1 MCYSV
6 SVCTLCAVRPQ
17 RKPILLCA
25 IKLVFVSSKRL
36 DVTGRP
42 TLDAL
47 ASRVLLCSQSFSKNT
62 LKSAE

>member
-1 MCYSV
+1 MCANGRLYVLSG
-6 SVCTLCAVRPQ
+6 SLS
-17 RKPILLCA
+17 LLCA
-25 IKLVFVSSKRL
+25 IKLVFVSSMRL